1 MDPVQ
6 FLKCISFFS
15 LDRIIIY
22 WNGLYDL
29 RSLVGL
35 PVWFCWT
42 TTVCFVCHFCLN
54 TFLIKKTK
62 QNRKKKKKKKRKEKK
77 RKERKKKKRWAWTSV
92 EDITCGLAW
101 QQFRFLSRMYN
112 RCAIT
117 DHGGKIKGNWKE
129 AERKHDGKRE
139 ANIHNGQWKSP

>member
-22 WNGLYDL
+22 WNRLCDL

-42 TTVCFVCHFCLN
+42 NIFAG
-54 TFLIKKTK
+54 FLSCDWLILYIKVIPVTCCRVIVIYTLLTK
-62 QNRKKKKKKKRKEKK
+62 REVKMAGY
-77 RKERKKKKRWAWTSV
+77 WPTSV
-92 EDITCGLAW
+92 FGPRQIRG
-101 QQFRFLSRMYN
+101 
-112 RCAIT
+112 
-117 DHGGKIKGNWKE
+117 
-129 AERKHDGKRE
+129 
-139 ANIHNGQWKSP
+139 P